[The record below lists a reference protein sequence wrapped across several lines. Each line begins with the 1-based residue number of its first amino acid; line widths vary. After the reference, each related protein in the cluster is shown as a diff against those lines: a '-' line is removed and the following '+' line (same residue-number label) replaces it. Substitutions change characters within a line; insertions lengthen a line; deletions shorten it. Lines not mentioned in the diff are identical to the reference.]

1 MCWFYGTLGDRVRH
15 EEEIEF
21 SILDFGLLDE
31 TLVDVSALRRILNKL
46 TTLMSL
52 FLLEETLTDAFV
64 NDNQRDFWG
73 FIILN
78 WGITFWCRGRC
89 FLFLE
94 VAVFR
99 SYNFM

>member
-1 MCWFYGTLGDRVRH
+1 MCWFYGALGDRVRY

-31 TLVDVSALRRILNKL
+31 TRVDVSALRRILNKL

-52 FLLEETLTDAFV
+52 FLLEETLTDALV
-64 NDNQRDFWG
+64 NDYKRNFWG
-73 FIILN
+73 FIVLN
-78 WGITFWCRGRC
+78 WGIAFWCRGRC

-94 VAVFR
+94 LGVLR
-99 SYNFM
+99 IHNFM